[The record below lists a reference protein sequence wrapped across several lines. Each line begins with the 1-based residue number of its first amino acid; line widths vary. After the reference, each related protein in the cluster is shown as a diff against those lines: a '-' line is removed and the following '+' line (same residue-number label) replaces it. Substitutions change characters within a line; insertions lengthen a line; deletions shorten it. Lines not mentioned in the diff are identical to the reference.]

1 MCKYNEHMFIMQADD
16 KKSFVFE
23 DNTKGS
29 VKGVPGGPSAS
40 LGMTPPFA
48 LGRGVEVKPSV
59 FNG

>member
-1 MCKYNEHMFIMQADD
+1 MFIMQADD

-29 VKGVPGGPSAS
+29 VKGVLGGPSAS